1 MVSFVLETRVRI
13 EAFLFPQAVLQPV
26 GVSRSNGAFGDGM
39 HRESSLLPPV
49 LYSESR
55 WFECGYEY
63 EYEYQSEY
71 EYEYDERVGAPGA
84 VLLRCLS
91 CTVSAF
97 DSVGPVLQAL
107 LSR

>member
-26 GVSRSNGAFGDGM
+26 GMSRSNGAFGDGV

-49 LYSESR
+49 PYSEDR
-55 WFECGYEY
+55 WFECVYEN
-63 EYEYQSEY
+63 
-71 EYEYDERVGAPGA
+71 DGRVVAPGA
-84 VLLRCLS
+84 VLLRLLS
-91 CTVSAF
+91 CPVSAF
-97 DSVGPVLQAL
+97 DPVGPVLQAL

>member
-1 MVSFVLETRVRI
+1 MVSFVLEPRVRI

-26 GVSRSNGAFGDGM
+26 GVSRSNGAFGDGV

-49 LYSESR
+49 PYSESR
-55 WFECGYEY
+55 WFECGYG
-63 EYEYQSEY
+63 Y
-71 EYEYDERVGAPGA
+71 EYEYDEWVGAPGA

-107 LSR
+107 LSQ